1 MTMGDLLDRRN
12 RCFGAG
18 SPLFY
23 HQPLT
28 IVRGDGVYLFDEAG
42 NRYVDLYNNVPCV
55 GHCHPRVVEAVARQ
69 LGTLNVHS
77 RYLHPAIVDYAER
90 LTGLHHEGIESV
102 VFSCTGSEA
111 NEVALAMARLA
122 TGGRGVITTDAAYHG
137 NTAEISKLE
146 SPRQNPE
153 ARTIPFPDTYRL
165 DIDGSARRHYLDHVA
180 AAIDGLRRDGIPL
193 AAMLICPICAN
204 EGLPEIPPGFLAD
217 AATMVREAGGLVIAD
232 EVQAGLGRTGHW
244 WGYQIAGFEP
254 DIVSMGKPLGNG
266 VPLAATAASRDV
278 VERFRRETDY
288 FNTFASSPLQA
299 AAGQAVLDVL
309 EDEALA
315 ANALEVGTYLREQLR
330 ARQPGCTPMG
340 DVRGCGLFVGLEW
353 VTDRDS
359 RSPDPDGAARVV
371 EALKQRGFLAGNA
384 GAFGNV
390 VKIRPPLA
398 FRRPH
403 ADAFL
408 GAFDDALEAL

>member
-1 MTMGDLLDRRN
+1 MTDLLDRRE
-12 RCFGAG
+12 RYFGAG
-18 SPLFY
+18 APLFY
-23 HQPLT
+23 REPLT
-28 IVRGDGVYLFDEAG
+28 IVRGEGVHLFDAAG

-55 GHCHPRVVEAVARQ
+55 GHCHPRVVDAVSRQ

-90 LTGLHHEGIESV
+90 LTGLHHDGIDSV

-111 NEVALAMARLA
+111 NEVAIAMARLA
-122 TGGRGVITTDAAYHG
+122 TGGRGIITTDAAYHG
-137 NTAEISKLE
+137 NTAELSKLE
-146 SPRQNPE
+146 NPRDNPE
-153 ARTIPFPDTYRL
+153 SRTIPFPDSYRL
-165 DIDGSARRHYLDHVA
+165 DRDAGARQYYLDHLA

-193 AAMLICPICAN
+193 AGMLICPICAN
-204 EGLPEIPPGFLAD
+204 EGLPEIPPGFLAE
-217 AATMVREAGGLVIAD
+217 AAAMVRAAGGLVIAD
-232 EVQAGLGRTGHW
+232 EVQAGLGRTGRW
-244 WGYQIAGFEP
+244 WGYQVAGFEP

-266 VPLAATAASRDV
+266 VPLAATAAGRDV

-299 AAGQAVLDVL
+299 AAGHAVLDVL
-309 EDEALA
+309 EDEALTDNA
-315 ANALEVGTYLREQLR
+315 AAVGSYLREQLR
-330 ARQPGCTPMG
+330 ARQPACPPMG

-353 VTDRDS
+353 VTDRRS
-359 RSPDPDGAARVV
+359 RAPDPAGAAGVV
-371 EALKQRGFLAGNA
+371 EALKQRGFLAGSA

-398 FRRPH
+398 FRRAH

-408 GAFDDALEAL
+408 AAFDDVLAAL